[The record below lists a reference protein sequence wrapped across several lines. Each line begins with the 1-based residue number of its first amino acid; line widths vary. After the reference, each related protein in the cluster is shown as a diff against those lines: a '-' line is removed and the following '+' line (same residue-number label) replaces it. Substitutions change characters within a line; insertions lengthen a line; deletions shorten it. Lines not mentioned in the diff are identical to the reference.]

1 MLANLRDKIT
11 SMSKTNII
19 LLIVFVSLLLGAA
32 LYVYHTYVLPR
43 MDPNFIPNK
52 EFIKNDPYEEPAK
65 FTIYY
70 VDWCPHSKS
79 AMKVWEAAKKEY
91 DGVKINNLVVKFIGV
106 DCTNKSEEDIET
118 YKIDGY
124 PTMKLEKDKDGEKEV
139 IEFDAKPTID
149 NIGDLLNT
157 VM

>member
-1 MLANLRDKIT
+1 M
-11 SMSKTNII
+11 
-19 LLIVFVSLLLGAA
+19 
-32 LYVYHTYVLPR
+32 
-43 MDPNFIPNK
+43 
-52 EFIKNDPYEEPAK
+52 
-65 FTIYY
+65 
-70 VDWCPHSKS
+70 
-79 AMKVWEAAKKEY
+79 
-91 DGVKINNLVVKFIGV
+91 VVKFIGV

-149 NIGDLLNT
+149 NIGEFLNT